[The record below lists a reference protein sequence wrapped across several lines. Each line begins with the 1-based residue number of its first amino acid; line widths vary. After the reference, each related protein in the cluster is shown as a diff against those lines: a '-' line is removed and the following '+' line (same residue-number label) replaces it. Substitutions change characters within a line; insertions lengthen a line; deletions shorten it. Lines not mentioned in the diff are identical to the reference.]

1 MYKTINHHMPRP
13 IAKRAAAIA
22 MLNAIGGTSN
32 IWASYL
38 YYAPPRFFAAFGCRQ
53 FTCSVVTIDK
63 ADFLVIACAFLFAGA
78 LTGYKYYVR
87 YLNRLLDGSPEDV
100 QKVMNKGVTKEMVDL
115 GFRFEGY

>member
-38 YYAPPRFFAAFGCRQ
+38 YYAPPRYFAAFGCCKHLLLLAVAE
-53 FTCSVVTIDK
+53 TDSTV
-63 ADFLVIACAFLFAGA
+63 LACAALFALT

-87 YLNRLLDGSPEDV
+87 YLNRLLDGTPEDV
-100 QKVMNKGVTKEMVDL
+100 QKAMTKGVTKEMVDL